1 MGNSA
6 VVSAD
11 PKTTES
17 DAGPQGAA
25 DDVMS
30 DPAKGAEDRADWAD
44 EGGATPEGS
53 AVDDDA

>member
-1 MGNSA
+1 M
-6 VVSAD
+6 SAD